1 MSEEFYYLSR
11 WIGVYSFSSK
21 MTFWALENEVENCGI
36 ISIFDK
42 KMNFMELIVK
52 PRNEEELLFVQS
64 VLNRMK
70 IKNELREKD
79 VKKRRKQEFLDS
91 LERRVETLNQAIR
104 GEMELRT
111 LDQFLDELGHNPA

>member
-1 MSEEFYYLSR
+1 
-11 WIGVYSFSSK
+11 
-21 MTFWALENEVENCGI
+21 
-36 ISIFDK
+36 
-42 KMNFMELIVK
+42 MELIVK

-91 LERRVETLNQAIR
+91 LERRAEKLNQAIR
-104 GEMELRT
+104 GEVELRT

>member
-1 MSEEFYYLSR
+1 
-11 WIGVYSFSSK
+11 
-21 MTFWALENEVENCGI
+21 
-36 ISIFDK
+36 
-42 KMNFMELIVK
+42 MELIVK

-104 GEMELRT
+104 GEVELRT

>member
-1 MSEEFYYLSR
+1 LLPQAFLCLCFPLV
-11 WIGVYSFSSK
+11 IQIN
-21 MTFWALENEVENCGI
+21 NEVGNCGI

-42 KMNFMELIVK
+42 KTNFMELIVK

-91 LERRVETLNQAIR
+91 LEKRVETLNQAIR
-104 GEMELRT
+104 GEVELKNAFD
-111 LDQFLDELGHNPA
+111 LLDEL

>member
-1 MSEEFYYLSR
+1 
-11 WIGVYSFSSK
+11 
-21 MTFWALENEVENCGI
+21 
-36 ISIFDK
+36 
-42 KMNFMELIVK
+42 MELIVK

-64 VLNRMK
+64 ILNRMK

-91 LERRVETLNQAIR
+91 LEGRVEKLNQAIR
-104 GEMELRT
+104 GEVKLRT

>member
-1 MSEEFYYLSR
+1 
-11 WIGVYSFSSK
+11 
-21 MTFWALENEVENCGI
+21 
-36 ISIFDK
+36 
-42 KMNFMELIVK
+42 MELIVK

-91 LERRVETLNQAIR
+91 LEKRVETLNQAIR
-104 GEMELRT
+104 GEVELKNAFD
-111 LDQFLDELGHNPA
+111 LLDEL

>member
-1 MSEEFYYLSR
+1 
-11 WIGVYSFSSK
+11 
-21 MTFWALENEVENCGI
+21 
-36 ISIFDK
+36 
-42 KMNFMELIVK
+42 MELIVK

-91 LERRVETLNQAIR
+91 LEGRVEKLNQAIR
-104 GEMELRT
+104 GEVELKNAFD
-111 LDQFLDELGHNPA
+111 LLDEL

>member
-1 MSEEFYYLSR
+1 
-11 WIGVYSFSSK
+11 
-21 MTFWALENEVENCGI
+21 
-36 ISIFDK
+36 
-42 KMNFMELIVK
+42 MELIVK

-91 LERRVETLNQAIR
+91 LEGRVEKLNQAIR
-104 GEMELRT
+104 GEVKLKSAFEL
-111 LDQFLDELGHNPA
+111 LDEL

>member
-1 MSEEFYYLSR
+1 
-11 WIGVYSFSSK
+11 
-21 MTFWALENEVENCGI
+21 
-36 ISIFDK
+36 
-42 KMNFMELIVK
+42 MELIVK